1 MTKEEKK
8 EQELQTIIQSLT
20 LMDDEFMSAVFQ
32 DNLDG
37 TNLVLRI
44 FLNKPELNVHRVIA
58 QHTLTNLQKRGV
70 RLDIHAFGYGKE
82 FDIEIQRAGRGASP
96 KRARYNLSV
105 MDANSLLAGDDFE
118 KLPATYVIFITET
131 DVLQLNEPISFIK
144 RQICG
149 KNIVF
154 EDDSAIVYVN
164 GAYEDE
170 STPLG
175 KLVHDFRCTR
185 AEDMYYPILRE
196 RVRYFKEEP
205 EGVAH
210 MCKAIEDFAEKRAEE
225 EREQWILRSVRKVMK
240 NMKVTAKKAM
250 DVLELDAETQKKYL
264 PLL

>member
-8 EQELQTIIQSLT
+8 EQELQTIIQNLT

-82 FDIEIQRAGRGASP
+82 FDIEIQRAGRGA
-96 KRARYNLSV
+96 
-105 MDANSLLAGDDFE
+105 
-118 KLPATYVIFITET
+118 
-131 DVLQLNEPISFIK
+131 
-144 RQICG
+144 
-149 KNIVF
+149 
-154 EDDSAIVYVN
+154 
-164 GAYEDE
+164 
-170 STPLG
+170 
-175 KLVHDFRCTR
+175 
-185 AEDMYYPILRE
+185 
-196 RVRYFKEEP
+196 EP